1 MMPDTDNIHM
11 EDALAD
17 LEYLHVN
24 PRYITQLRIDA
35 GINWGLLLVVALVI
49 SYFLPTPWLWL
60 SLGVAAL
67 IGIILVIMLS
77 FWAPRRYR
85 LTGYLVRDRD
95 VLYRTG
101 ALWRKQT
108 AVPVNRIQ
116 HVEITQGPI
125 ERMLGLAR
133 LIIYTAGGSGSD
145 LAVPGLPAAEAE
157 RLRAQ
162 VLHMVAALSSSEHIE
177 DRASE

>member
-1 MMPDTDNIHM
+1 MMLNNDDANH

-17 LEYLHVN
+17 MEYLHVN

-35 GINWGLLLVVALVI
+35 SINWGLAL
-49 SYFLPTPWLWL
+49 
-60 SLGVAAL
+60 VAAL
-67 IGIILVIMLS
+67 VLTYFLDPPWMWISLSVAAAALMILIVMIG

-85 LTGYLVRDRD
+85 LTGYLVRNED

-101 ALWRKQT
+101 ALWRTQT

-145 LAVPGLPAAEAE
+145 LAIPGLPAAEAE
-157 RLRAQ
+157 RLRER
-162 VLHMVAALSSSEHIE
+162 VLRMVADLS
-177 DRASE
+177 ASEQIEGRDSE